1 MTAIGYSVPDN
12 TPCRCDDCGKVTP
25 IVELESVS
33 DIGERLD
40 AGGIVPAGECECGS
54 LAYICEENAPKW
66 TATGRLVRLERQE
79 EANKAASERVAK
91 DRFRV
96 ALDIQDAG
104 NMQAIAREF
113 VRVVDAAM
121 EEVKATTL
129 VWEDA
134 AVRLF
139 VNKLESLAR
148 SEANY
153 GAAYVE
159 CHKRALTGQD
169 K

>member
-12 TPCRCDDCGKVTP
+12 TPCKCDDCGKVTP
-25 IVELESVS
+25 IVDLESVS

-40 AGGIVPAGECECGS
+40 AGGIVPAGECECGA
-54 LAYICEENAPKW
+54 LAYISEEHAPEW
-66 TATGRLVRLERQE
+66 MAAGQLARLERHEQAE
-79 EANKAASERVAK
+79 KDASARVAK

-113 VRVVDAAM
+113 VRVVDAAI
-121 EEVKATTL
+121 EEVKTTTL